1 MTLDFFS
8 GPATTLIEASSS
20 SSLVI
25 AFLFFLA
32 ARSEASF
39 TRFSRSA
46 PVKPTVDFA
55 IVSRSTSGA
64 SGLFLV

>member
-1 MTLDFFS
+1 MCDFFS
-8 GPATTLIEASSS
+8 GPATTLIVASSIS
-20 SSLVI
+20 SFVI
-25 AFLFFLA
+25 AFLSALA

-46 PVKPTVDFA
+46 PVNPAVVLA
-55 IVSRSTSGA
+55 IVLRSTSGP